1 MGGIVLA
8 IQAYPT
14 LTEKFNIYF
23 LLFRKSDDVTSAR
36 PSF

>member
-14 LTEKFNIYF
+14 LTACLTFI
-23 LLFRKSDDVTSAR
+23 
-36 PSF
+36 SFSLESQMM